1 MCGRERGLF
10 DACRRVARTTLAAGL
25 LTYSAFPAMSLAASK
40 PEFGPNV
47 LIFNPS
53 MPSSAIQR
61 RIDEVYTTQQHNEF
75 GEQRTALMFLPG
87 DYKVDI
93 PVGFY
98 TEVIGLGA
106 SPDGVHIMGNVH
118 SDASL
123 PNNNATTTFW
133 RAVEGFSLSPAGGSH
148 AMGRVAGSTV
158 PAHAHSRRYRAPSAR
173 RLGQRRLDVRRAH

>member
-1 MCGRERGLF
+1 MF

-47 LIFNPS
+47 LIFNSS
-53 MPSSAIQR
+53 MPSSAIQH

-98 TEVIGLGA
+98 TEVIGLEL
-106 SPDGVHIMGNVH
+106 
-118 SDASL
+118 L
-123 PNNNATTTFW
+123 PMECTLWATCTPMPAYRTTT
-133 RAVEGFSLSPAGGSH
+133 RPPLSGE
-148 AMGRVAGSTV
+148 R
-158 PAHAHSRRYRAPSAR
+158 
-173 RLGQRRLDVRRAH
+173 